1 MTGQDF
7 QDRLDAIVRDL
18 QTVGKG
24 QEVAILF
31 RGSDNQPSVL
41 TLSSDSSGV
50 VDATAL
56 TGIQNYIN
64 PLKTIADTYETERVP
79 VMEALEEFNAARAV
93 HQTLIDAASAA
104 RTALNDALEADADYQ
119 AAKDILTSA
128 RTDVDYIAAKTAYEF
143 NNTSENFAELSQ
155 AKGSYIV

>member
-7 QDRLDAIVRDL
+7 QDRLDAIVTDL
-18 QTVGKG
+18 QTSGKG

-41 TLSSDSSGV
+41 SLQSDPSGV
-50 VDATAL
+50 VDPVAL

-64 PLKTIADTYETERVP
+64 PLKTIADAYETERAP
-79 VMEALEEFNAARAV
+79 VMEALEDFNAARFV

-104 RTALNDALEADADYQ
+104 RLALSNALEADVDYQ
-119 AAKDILTSA
+119 AAKSILDAA
-128 RTDVDYIAAKTAYEF
+128 RVDVDYVAAKTAYEF